1 MLRYAFRSLART
13 PAVTLVVVF
22 SLGLGIGSNTAIF
35 SLLHQ
40 LVLRSLPVPDPG
52 ELVLLNSSQEFKSGR
67 LSANNAGRGEF
78 IFNYRA
84 FRALEADS
92 SGVAEVAAFRQH
104 PANIATEASTQSGLL
119 LLVSGGYF
127 QALRVQPLMGRFLN
141 HQDDES
147 GHGNPA
153 VVLGY
158 GYWQEKLGGEP
169 QVLERPIRVNGHSFT
184 VVGVA
189 PRGFTGLT
197 LGDDPDIYVPLAF
210 KPQMTPGW
218 DGTDRL
224 NDYWLY
230 LFARLTP
237 GVSRE
242 QAAAALN
249 GVYRGIVEEQAA
261 TVTGRDEG
269 YIERFRQSRLTLI
282 DGRQGNSSF
291 REGSRTPALILM
303 TATLLVL
310 LIAMAN
316 AANLLLARSA
326 QRGKELSIR
335 MALGAERRHLMGLL
349 LSEAVLMALA
359 GGGVGLLLARW
370 TLSLLVG
377 WIGSGEGAVYF
388 LTARLQWPI
397 LLFALG
403 LSAVT
408 GLLLG
413 LYPAWEAARRDVSDT
428 LREGVGKASAG
439 RGSARVRKALV
450 GAQVTISVLLLVPTG
465 LFLKSLVNLVRV
477 DLGWPTEQLF
487 TFSISPTLNG
497 YTQERTRALFK
508 RMEEELAALPG
519 VRTVSSGLVPLI
531 SGSNWSSSLTVEGFG
546 GGPDKDANS
555 YLNEVGPGFFT
566 RMGIPLLAG
575 REFRSEDDLGGP
587 QVAVVNETFARHFF
601 GEENPLGKRF
611 AQSWGDNVELD
622 IEIVGLVR
630 DTNYSEVKQEKPRLF
645 YLPWR
650 QDDNL
655 GYLTFYVRSNL
666 PAGPTISSLRQAMTG
681 LDPDLPLENLQT
693 MEAQVRDNIQADR
706 IVLQLAAVFAF
717 LATGL
722 AMLGLYGVMSYS
734 VAQRVR
740 EIGIRMA
747 LGAAGGRIRIMV
759 LGEMLVILGIGTA
772 AGIPLALI
780 AARLA
785 RSQLFEVT
793 AFDGPVLIGAIAAL
807 TLAALAAGY
816 LPARRATR
824 VDPVGS
830 LRAE

>member
-13 PAVTLVVVF
+13 PVVTLVVVF

-40 LVLRSLPVPDPG
+40 IVLRSLPVPDPG
-52 ELVLLNSSQEFKSGR
+52 ELVLFNSPGEFKSGR
-67 LSANNAGRGEF
+67 QSMNNAGGSEY
-78 IFNYRA
+78 IFNHRT

-92 SGVAEVAAFRQH
+92 SGVAEVAAFRQGS
-104 PANIATEASTQSGLL
+104 ANIATEAST
-119 LLVSGGYF
+119 VSGSVLMVSGDYF
-127 QALRVQPLMGRFLN
+127 SALRIRPLMGRFLN
-141 HQDDES
+141 RQDDVP

-158 GYWQEKLGGEP
+158 GYWQEKLGSDP
-169 QVLERPIRVNGHSFT
+169 QVVDRQIRVNGHSFT

-197 LGDDPDIYVPLAF
+197 LGDDPDVYVPLAF

-230 LFARLTP
+230 LFARLVP
-237 GVSRE
+237 GTSRE

-249 GVYRGIVEEQAA
+249 GAYRGLVEEQAA
-261 TVTGRDEG
+261 TVTGRDEAF
-269 YIERFRQSRLTLI
+269 IERFRQSRLTLI
-282 DGRQGNSSF
+282 DGRHGNSSF

-303 TATLLVL
+303 AASILVL

-316 AANLLLARSA
+316 AANLLLARST
-326 QRGKELSIR
+326 QRRKELSIR

-349 LSEAVLMALA
+349 LSEALLMALA
-359 GGGVGLLLARW
+359 GGAVGLLLARW
-370 TLSLLVG
+370 TLSLLVS

-388 LTARLQWPI
+388 LTTRLQWPV

-403 LSAVT
+403 LSAAT

-439 RGSARVRKALV
+439 RGSARVRKTLV

-477 DLGWPTEQLF
+477 DLGWPTEQLV
-487 TFSISPTLNG
+487 TFSVSPTLNG
-497 YTQERTRALFK
+497 YTQERTRSLFK

-519 VRTVSSGLVPLI
+519 VSAVTAGLVPLI
-531 SGSNWSSSLTVEGFG
+531 SGSNWSSGLTVEDFG
-546 GGPDKDANS
+546 GGPDKDADS
-555 YLNEVGPGFFT
+555 SLNEVGPGFFA

-575 REFRSEDDLGGP
+575 REFGPEDDLGGP

-601 GEENPLGKRF
+601 GEESPLGKRF

-622 IEIVGLVR
+622 IEIVGLVK
-630 DTNYSEVKQEKPRLF
+630 DTNYSDVKQEKPRLF

-655 GYLTFYVRSNL
+655 GYLTFYVRSGL
-666 PAGPTISSLRQAMTG
+666 PTGATISSLRQAMAG

-693 MEAQVRDNIQADR
+693 MEAQIRDNIQADR
-706 IVLQLAAVFAF
+706 IVLQLASVFAL

-747 LGAAGGRIRIMV
+747 LGAAGGRIRRMIFS
-759 LGEMLVILGIGTA
+759 EMLVILGLGVGT
-772 AGIPLALI
+772 GIPLALG

-785 RSQLFEVT
+785 ESQLFGVT
-793 AFDGPVLIGAIAAL
+793 AFDGPVLAGAIAAL

-830 LRAE
+830 LRVE